1 MQCLERGGDI
11 NVTKEE
17 LDKKHEEE
25 CPNWKLLCGMNRC
38 LDKAVDDSLHG
49 LVLSIIAIIL
59 SAIAIIL
66 HFV

>member
-1 MQCLERGGDI
+1 MEEKLMTR
-11 NVTKEE
+11 EE

-25 CPNWKLLCGMNRC
+25 CPNWNLICGINNC
-38 LDKAVDDSLHG
+38 LDRAVDDSLHG

-59 SAIAIIL
+59 AGISIGL

>member
-1 MQCLERGGDI
+1 MTR
-11 NVTKEE
+11 EE

-25 CPNWKLLCGMNRC
+25 CPNWKLLQGMNRC
-38 LDKAVDDSLHG
+38 LERVVDDSLHA
-49 LVLSIIAIIL
+49 LVVSIIAIIL

>member
-1 MQCLERGGDI
+1 M
-11 NVTKEE
+11 TKEE

-25 CPNWKLLCGMNRC
+25 CPNWKLLQGMNRC
-38 LDKAVDDSLHG
+38 LERVVDDSLHA
-49 LVLSIIAIIL
+49 LVVSIIAIIL